1 MRFGLIPENDRE
13 INIIPGDKMKDKPV
27 QLEKNYVTIIEGY
40 SHQGEGIG
48 RVNNFTVFVPGSIL
62 GERVRVQISEAKKN
76 FARGQLEEV
85 ILPSLYRVKP
95 LCPVYHLCG
104 GCQLQ
109 HIAYEKQLEMK
120 KGIVENALDRIG
132 NQNIKALPTIG
143 MKDPWRYRNKGY
155 FQVNQKKGR
164 VRLGFYKAGS
174 YDFVPASGC
183 VLFSL
188 QINRLASYLEEQ
200 LSLQK
205 VTIYNSETGE
215 GNLRNI
221 LTRESRSTGE
231 IMIAF
236 ITKEDNLE
244 FDQNVLNDLVR
255 TFPQVISIYQN
266 ISRSPKA
273 VLLGKDFRLL
283 KGKPDLEDVIGQFRF
298 KISPVSFF
306 QVNITQAEILNE
318 KILEYANLSGEE
330 TVIDSYCG
338 TAAISIYAA
347 KQAKKE
353 YGIEVEKS
361 AVRDAKINCELN
373 GISNLKLFTGKA
385 EEWLYKWRRSGE
397 EVHLVI
403 VDPPRRGCSS
413 KVLKGIIKIK
423 PKKII
428 YVSCNPATLARDL
441 KYLTKD
447 DDYKLKKALPI
458 DMFPQTSHIECI
470 ASLEK

>member
-1 MRFGLIPENDRE
+1 MN
-13 INIIPGDKMKDKPV
+13 DKPV
-27 QLEKNYVTIIEGY
+27 QLEESYELIINSY

-48 RVNNFTVFVPGSIL
+48 RVNNFTIFVPEAIL
-62 GERVRVQISEAKKN
+62 GERVRVKISEVKKN
-76 FARGQLEEV
+76 FARSRLKE
-85 ILPSLYRVKP
+85 IISSSPHRIKP

-104 GCQLQ
+104 GCHLQ

-120 KGIVENALDRIG
+120 KGIVENALERIG

-155 FQVNQKKGR
+155 FHVSQEKGII
-164 VRLGFYKAGS
+164 RLGFYKAGS

-183 VLFSL
+183 VLFSSR
-188 QINRLASYLEEQ
+188 INRLVSYLEDQ

-205 VTIYNSETGE
+205 VTVYNSKTG
-215 GNLRNI
+215 GGSLRNI
-221 LTRESRSTGE
+221 LMRESGSTGE
-231 IMIAF
+231 IMIVF
-236 ITKEDNLE
+236 ITKEDNLV
-244 FDQNVLNDLVR
+244 FDQNILNDLVR

-283 KGKPDLEDVIGQFRF
+283 KGELDLEDAIGPYKFE
-298 KISPVSFF
+298 ISPQSFF
-306 QVNITQAEILNE
+306 QVNAAQAEILNE
-318 KILEYANLSGEE
+318 KVLEYANLSGEE
-330 TVIDSYCG
+330 VVIDSYCG
-338 TAAISIYAA
+338 TATISIYVA
-347 KQAKKE
+347 KQAKKV
-353 YGIEVEKS
+353 YGIEVEKN

-385 EEWLYKWRRSGE
+385 EEWLCKWRRIGE
-397 EVHLVI
+397 EVHLFI
-403 VDPPRRGCSS
+403 VDPPRGGCSS

-428 YVSCNPATLARDL
+428 YVSCDPVTLARDL

-447 DDYKLKKALPI
+447 GNYKLKKVLPI
-458 DMFPQTSHIECI
+458 DMFPQTGHIECI
-470 ASLEK
+470 ASLKK

>member
-1 MRFGLIPENDRE
+1 MN
-13 INIIPGDKMKDKPV
+13 DKPV
-27 QLEKNYVTIIEGY
+27 QLEESYELIIRGY

-48 RVNNFTVFVPGSIL
+48 RVNNFTVFVPGAIL
-62 GERVRVQISEAKKN
+62 EERVRVKIIEVKKN
-76 FARGQLEEV
+76 FARGRLEEF
-85 ILPSLYRVKP
+85 ILTSPHRVKS

-104 GCQLQ
+104 GCHLQ

-132 NQNIKALPTIG
+132 NQKIKALPTIG

-155 FQVNQKKGR
+155 FQVSQEKGR

-188 QINRLASYLEEQ
+188 QINRLVSYLEEQ

-205 VTIYNSETGE
+205 VTVYNSKTGG

-221 LTRESRSTGE
+221 LIRESRSTGE
-231 IMIAF
+231 IMIVF
-236 ITKEDNLE
+236 ITKEDNLG
-244 FDQNVLNDLVR
+244 FDQNILNDLVS
-255 TFPQVISIYQN
+255 TFPQVVSIYQN
-266 ISRSPKA
+266 INRSPKA

-283 KGKPDLEDVIGQFRF
+283 KGKPDLEDAIGPFKF
-298 KISPVSFF
+298 KISPQSFF
-306 QVNITQAEILNE
+306 QVNTAQAEILNE

-347 KQAKKE
+347 KQAEKV

-385 EEWLYKWRRSGE
+385 EEWLYQWRRSGE

-403 VDPPRRGCSS
+403 VDPPRKGCSS

-428 YVSCNPATLARDL
+428 YISCNPATLARDL

-447 DDYKLKKALPI
+447 DDYKLKKVLPI
-458 DMFPQTSHIECI
+458 DMFPQTGHIECI
-470 ASLEK
+470 SSLER